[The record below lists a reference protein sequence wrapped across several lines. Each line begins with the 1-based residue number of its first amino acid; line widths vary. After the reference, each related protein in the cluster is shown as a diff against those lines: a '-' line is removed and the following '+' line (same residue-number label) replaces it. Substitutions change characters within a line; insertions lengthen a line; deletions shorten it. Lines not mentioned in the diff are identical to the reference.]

1 MHLMLTKCA
10 ISSMGKG
17 PFPSWEKNKSLR
29 IILKKMGYTEFPGL
43 LESRKGGKQFQRTEK
58 RQKTEAVRP
67 PLEHLDDEC
76 KFDNAPSSRLC
87 VPVLSKL
94 CFAKARAPSSI

>member
-1 MHLMLTKCA
+1 MQFHQWGRDL
-10 ISSMGKG
+10 SPVGKKIN
-17 PFPSWEKNKSLR
+17 PSESF
-29 IILKKMGYTEFPGL
+29 KKKWSTEFPGL